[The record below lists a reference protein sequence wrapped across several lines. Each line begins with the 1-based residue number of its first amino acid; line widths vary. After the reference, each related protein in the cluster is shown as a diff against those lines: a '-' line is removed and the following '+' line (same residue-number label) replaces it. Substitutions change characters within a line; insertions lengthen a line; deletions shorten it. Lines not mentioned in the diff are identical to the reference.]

1 MADEEP
7 LVWTANTDNCGA
19 KFLPPHFGQED
30 FCFPSTRAS
39 KEWLQ
44 ALQVYSNMG
53 IRSFQIRLR

>member
-1 MADEEP
+1 MEQEPGPRGSPQLPQAPDARGVAGEEP

-39 KEWLQ
+39 KE
-44 ALQVYSNMG
+44 
-53 IRSFQIRLR
+53 